1 MGVAIQRSAMAP
13 FVVMLLLSY
22 DIDTASSE
30 GIASSTVPTLSAAVS
45 SNTTAPVYVPT
56 SKPSS
61 SSMQPSVPD
70 EDINSI
76 SAVPTISSVDEEE
89 PHCVDM
95 LWANYQLLGAD
106 VPITPGYLYGLNY
119 CKDFSSEVICEAF
132 GHTEYAVYDDP
143 IFDTSLTS
151 ANDACCMCGKLLMS
165 CHVIFIS
172 YDFFVQ
178 EVVRDQRS
186 NAMIIRNIEQSE
198 GLIALTI
205 IHTGKL

>member
-1 MGVAIQRSAMAP
+1 MGIAIQRSAMAP

-132 GHTEYAVYDDP
+132 GQTEYAVYDDP